1 MHHAMTDGIRLAD
14 PVAKLMSWPV
24 ATVQS
29 ETALTEVVGELAA
42 DEVGVVLVLARKR
55 LVGIVSERDVVAHL
69 GAGADLSHLSAGEV
83 MVDELVTVDGAV
95 TVLEAARAMVESR
108 VRHLPV
114 LSDGEVVGVVSVRDL
129 LAVLVDRLT
138 EEGQR

>member
-1 MHHAMTDGIRLAD
+1 
-14 PVAKLMSWPV
+14 
-24 ATVQS
+24 
-29 ETALTEVVGELAA
+29 
-42 DEVGVVLVLARKR
+42 
-55 LVGIVSERDVVAHL
+55 VSERDVVAHL